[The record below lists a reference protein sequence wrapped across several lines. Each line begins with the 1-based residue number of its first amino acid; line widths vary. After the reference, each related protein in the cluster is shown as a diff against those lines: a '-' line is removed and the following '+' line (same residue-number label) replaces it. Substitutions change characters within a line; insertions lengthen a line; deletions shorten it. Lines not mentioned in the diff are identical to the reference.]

1 MGVNLQTWHARSKRT
16 SGAKLRRIYK
26 MDISSVLYV
35 ACLFLVVFALFNG
48 LSQDIKTIKKSALKA
63 LAIVAF
69 ALIVVAFY

>member
-1 MGVNLQTWHARSKRT
+1 
-16 SGAKLRRIYK
+16 